1 MNSRFKSY
9 NYKLF
14 VASLVALAPLG
25 VNAKTA
31 QTSESDTASADKEM
45 VQVAYRKVAKD
56 DILGGVSVVD
66 VENLMKKNYHT
77 YSLDNMQGYV
87 GGWNGNSLWGMD
99 ADNAGY
105 LVLVDGVPR
114 EANNVQPSEIAQIS
128 FLKGAQAVVLYG
140 SKAAKGAVVI
150 TTKRGHNDGL
160 KVEVQANAGLNVA
173 KSYPEYLSSAEY
185 MTLYNE
191 ARRSWASWSA
201 LWQTS
206 GKSTS
211 TSLLSGWSA
220 A

>member
-1 MNSRFKSY
+1 MNNDSMNSRFKSY

-25 VNAKTA
+25 ANAKTA

-105 LVLVDGVPR
+105 LVLVDGVK
-114 EANNVQPSEIAQIS
+114 
-128 FLKGAQAVVLYG
+128 L
-140 SKAAKGAVVI
+140 
-150 TTKRGHNDGL
+150 TTFNQVRLHRF
-160 KVEVQANAGLNVA
+160 
-173 KSYPEYLSSAEY
+173 LSSRVRRLWCS
-185 MTLYNE
+185 MV
-191 ARRSWASWSA
+191 ARLPRV
-201 LWQTS
+201 L
-206 GKSTS
+206 
-211 TSLLSGWSA
+211 
-220 A
+220 